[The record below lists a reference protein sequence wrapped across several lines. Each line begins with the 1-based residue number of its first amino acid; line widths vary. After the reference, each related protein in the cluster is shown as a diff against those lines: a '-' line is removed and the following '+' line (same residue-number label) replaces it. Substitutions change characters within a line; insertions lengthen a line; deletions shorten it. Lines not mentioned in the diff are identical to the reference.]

1 MALRLELQR
10 RLARSG
16 DDSMAAMAH
25 RLRAS
30 RFVAGVSQV
39 QIARSGW
46 ASPDLAHIEAAE
58 AGLVMPGYALEGFYW
73 RCLKL
78 TSDFFESG
86 EVKDIPIA
94 IEDRLLAA
102 LKAQIDRT

>member
-1 MALRLELQR
+1 MILRPDLKR

-25 RLRAS
+25 RLRAA

-46 ASPDLAHIEAAE
+46 SRPDLAHIEAAE
-58 AGLVMPGYALEGFYW
+58 AGLVMPNSGLLRFYW
-73 RCLKL
+73 WKLKL
-78 TSDFFESG
+78 TAEFFDEG
-86 EVKDIPIA
+86 QVKDIPFA
-94 IEDRLLAA
+94 VEGRLFAA
-102 LKAQIDRT
+102 LQAEFGRG